1 MLIAAALLELELAE
15 ADSIKAKR
23 RVVNAIK
30 DRVRARFNVSIAEVA
45 GHDERHSILI
55 GCVKVGVEAR
65 KLREQ
70 MEKIVRTVESLGL
83 AEVVSDDVIVV
94 RLDEVEE
101 VDDDELDCDAADCD
115 HDHDHDHAEGEGE
128 DS

>member
-30 DRVRARFNVSIAEVA
+30 DRVRARFNVSIAEIA
-45 GHDERHSILI
+45 AHDERHSILI
-55 GCVKVGVEAR
+55 GCVKVGVEAKR
-65 KLREQ
+65 LREQ
-70 MEKIVRTVESLGL
+70 MEKIVRTVEGLGL
-83 AEVVSDDVIVV
+83 AEIVSDDVIVV

-101 VDDDELDCDAADCD
+101 VDDDDLDSDEAGHHDCD
-115 HDHDHDHAEGEGE
+115 HDHEEGEGE

>member
-30 DRVRARFNVSIAEVA
+30 DRVRRRFNVSVAEVSA
-45 GHDERHSILI
+45 HDERHSICI
-55 GCVKVGVEAR
+55 GCVKVGVEA
-65 KLREQ
+65 KHLREQ
-70 MEKIVRTVESLGL
+70 MEKIVRTVESFGL
-83 AEVVSDDVIVV
+83 AELVSDDVTIV

-101 VDDDELDCDAADCD
+101 VDDDDSGTGAGPGAD
-115 HDHDHDHAEGEGE
+115 AEGGSE
-128 DS
+128 DGGDE